1 MRVRM
6 ELLSVRISQ
15 LVNKIRSD
23 STELLP
29 ARAHLACHCFST
41 SSCTSD
47 SLQLQLQLADERL
60 SARRAAAR
68 RRIAQSWRD
77 PFSFSPATLSH
88 TSSASAP
95 IIVGAIFSEFA
106 GKVSALFGMCDLTFE
121 ASLNLQLVSQAR

>member
-23 STELLP
+23 STELFP
-29 ARAHLACHCFST
+29 AGAHLACHCFST

-47 SLQLQLQLADERL
+47 SLPVQLVDERL

-68 RRIAQSWRD
+68 RRVAQSWRD